1 MAEEGKR
8 KRLGRGLDALFSDS
22 SDEGQ
27 GSTSVAPVSPVP
39 VGGATQSTA
48 IENLQPGR
56 YQPRRYFDPR
66 ELDDLAA
73 SLKTHGVIQ
82 PIIVRAAANGK
93 VDYEIIAGERRWRAA
108 QLAQLRDVPILLREL
123 TDSEALEIALVENLQ
138 RENLSPLE
146 EADGYRRLMDE
157 FSHTQGALGDLLGKS
172 RSHVANMMRLLS
184 LPNEIKTLVETGKLS
199 AGHGRA
205 LLGAD
210 DPVALARDVVK
221 KGLNVR
227 QTEKL
232 VKNENNMIES
242 GRGNRAKDSDTVA
255 LEHDLAALLGLQVTI
270 DFRNPGGN
278 VVIAYNTVE
287 QLDEI
292 LQRLK
297 GDGTFPDRLKGADD
311 PATISG
317 SGVFPESLTGVGP
330 DLELVDDVDDVLA
343 ELEAGAAMTEKI
355 SNGAS

>member
-1 MAEEGKR
+1 MVDDGKR

-22 SDEGQ
+22 SDETRNNILAARA
-27 GSTSVAPVSPVP
+27 SLSSASVGEV
-39 VGGATQSTA
+39 TQSAA
-48 IENLQPGR
+48 IESLQPGR

-66 ELDDLAA
+66 ELDELAE
-73 SLKTHGVIQ
+73 SLKIHGVIQ
-82 PIIVRAAANGK
+82 PILVRASADGE

-108 QLAQLRDVPILLREL
+108 QLAQLHDVPILVRDL

-146 EADGYRRLMDE
+146 EANGYRRLMDE
-157 FSHTQGALGDLLGKS
+157 FSHTQEALGGLLGKS

-227 QTEKL
+227 QTEKH
-232 VKNENNMIES
+232 VKNVSRSTKS
-242 GRGNRAKDSDTVA
+242 GRSNRAKDSDTVA

-270 DFRNPGGN
+270 DFKDPGGK
-278 VVIAYNTVE
+278 VVIAYETLE

-292 LQRLK
+292 LKRLK
-297 GDGTFPDRLKGADD
+297 GDGTRPD
-311 PATISG
+311 
-317 SGVFPESLTGVGP
+317 
-330 DLELVDDVDDVLA
+330 
-343 ELEAGAAMTEKI
+343 
-355 SNGAS
+355 

>member
-1 MAEEGKR
+1 MVDDGKR

-22 SDEGQ
+22 SDETRNNILAARA
-27 GSTSVAPVSPVP
+27 SLSSASVGEV
-39 VGGATQSTA
+39 TQSAA
-48 IENLQPGR
+48 IESLQPGR

-66 ELDDLAA
+66 ELDELAE
-73 SLKTHGVIQ
+73 SLKIHGVIQ
-82 PIIVRAAANGK
+82 PILVRASADGE

-108 QLAQLRDVPILLREL
+108 QLAQLHDVPILVRDL

-146 EADGYRRLMDE
+146 EANGYRRLMDE
-157 FSHTQGALGDLLGKS
+157 FSHTQEALGGLLGKS

-232 VKNENNMIES
+232 VKNVSRSTKS
-242 GRGNRAKDSDTVA
+242 GRSNRAKDSDTVA

-270 DFRNPGGN
+270 DFKDPGGK
-278 VVIAYNTVE
+278 VVIAYETLE

-292 LQRLK
+292 LKRLK
-297 GDGTFPDRLKGADD
+297 GDGTRPD
-311 PATISG
+311 
-317 SGVFPESLTGVGP
+317 
-330 DLELVDDVDDVLA
+330 
-343 ELEAGAAMTEKI
+343 
-355 SNGAS
+355 